1 MQDSICTGV
10 LPVQGIWESLKCQQ
24 NSFKTW
30 ISVKNVLNTFLKDI
44 MMRESDISK
53 YDFNDG
59 DGDDDDDDDC
69 G

>member
-1 MQDSICTGV
+1 MHKGASSAGNLGKSKMSAKTV
-10 LPVQGIWESLKCQQ
+10 LKHGC
-24 NSFKTW
+24 
-30 ISVKNVLNTFLKDI
+30 ISVKNVLNAFLKDI
-44 MMRESDISK
+44 MMRESDISN